1 MISAASSVIIAA
13 IFGLKT
19 PFFAPLVFLSRF
31 LNKEISAMLFFIYCI
46 FLGYEFFVSDL
57 FEIGTVALVM
67 LLSTVLLLDE
77 SISSRRRNLAD
88 YLLAAIAFFGFFN
101 PDLIIAVLIVAFLN
115 ILLNDRPKTG
125 FATALFSLIFAYLLI
140 SFLKEVVAEWSL
152 YTEIFALASVSAIL
166 FLLSVL
172 IDRVLNMRKI

>member
-31 LNKEISAMLFFIYCI
+31 LNKEISAMLFFIYCS

-57 FEIGTVALVM
+57 FEIGTVALAM
-67 LLSTVLLLDE
+67 LLSTLLLLDE

-88 YLLAAIAFFGFFN
+88 YLLAAFAIFGLVNPNMVLPVLISAFF
-101 PDLIIAVLIVAFLN
+101 N
-115 ILLNDRPKTG
+115 ILLSDRPKFG
-125 FATALFSLIFAYLLI
+125 FLAVTFTLFFFYIMFLSLR
-140 SFLKEVVAEWSL
+140 
-152 YTEIFALASVSAIL
+152 EIVEDWNLPLQLFALSSILIIIFLVSN
-166 FLLSVL
+166 L
-172 IDRVLNMRKI
+172 IDTKFKKSK